1 MKKRKKLWNNI
12 CLLAVVLC
20 LLAHPES
27 VKADTAT
34 VTFGSESYSAES
46 NGEFMVGVYLK
57 GESKVGTY
65 HVELEYDP
73 NRMEYIGGA
82 EVGGDGT
89 IVLEGTG
96 TRQKIKYM
104 LSFKTLSGGEAYIRV
119 KNALINM
126 GETDN
131 AESFEI
137 TEMDSAIVTISGT
150 DTVGDIPEE
159 EENGFKTELP
169 HIESVIIMKNT
180 EHYMLDITQLMP
192 GSVKWDY
199 ELAKLNFGG
208 EKVTFLTNE
217 ERSIYFAYLFDASEE
232 LKCYAY
238 NPSQKKFYPC
248 ETYVSETEWYSYV
261 SVSACQTWP
270 EDLTLDIVKKQHI
283 VYAIDRAGNG
293 GFVHLNEEGKFVPW
307 DEKAAQHTL
316 DIQNDKLVGILI
328 VAGIVIVL
336 IVVLALLAA
345 GSRQSKRKD
354 RNNYRKN
361 IKKEIKQDT
370 EDNNGK
376 ETIIE
381 AERKQESEQLS
392 EKERVDEAIKALDS
406 KKLHCVE
413 ISKEVKEN
421 QNLKDTSDTSEDAM
435 SALRKEISALKGQ
448 GSDLHKESAV
458 SKGQKSAS
466 QKEVSVLKGQEAAS
480 QKTISDSKIL
490 ENDLQKEDATL
501 KEQNASL
508 QKKDDCKKEHSN
520 LQENE
525 VTKEEP
531 VISVRD
537 VTMRFRVSTSNASG
551 IKEYFIQLLKK
562 EITYRELLA
571 LDHVSF
577 DVYKGEVVGIIG
589 TNGSGKSTVL
599 RIVSGAL
606 APTEGEVIVDK
617 RKVQLLTLGTG
628 FDMELTARENVYLNG
643 AIIGYTEEFIKAH
656 YDEIVEFA
664 ELEGFMEE
672 KVKNFSSGMVSRL
685 GFAIATVGDAA
696 EILILDEVLS
706 VGDEFF
712 RKKSLKRVKE
722 MIHGGSTVLMV
733 SHGMGT
739 ILEHCSKVVWIEKGV
754 LKMVGEPKVV
764 CAAYQNY
771 HNKNN

>member
-1 MKKRKKLWNNI
+1 MKKTKRLWNKI
-12 CLLAVVLC
+12 CLLTIMLC
-20 LLAHPES
+20 FFAQPEI

-46 NGEFMVGVYLK
+46 NSEFMVGVYLK

-65 HVELEYDP
+65 HIELEYDP

-82 EVGGDGT
+82 EIGGDGK

-96 TRQKIKYM
+96 TRQQIKYM

-119 KNALINM
+119 KDALINM
-126 GETDN
+126 KETDN

-137 TEMDSAIVTISGT
+137 TEKDSAIVTISGT
-150 DTVGDIPEE
+150 DTVGEPTEQD
-159 EENGFKTELP
+159 ENGFHTELP
-169 HIESVIIMKNT
+169 HTDSVIRMNQT
-180 EHYMLDITQLMP
+180 DYYMLDVTQRMP

-199 ELAKLNFGG
+199 ELTKLNFSG

-217 ERSIYFAYLFDASEE
+217 DRSIYFAYLFDASEE
-232 LKCYAY
+232 LVCYAY

-248 ETYVSETEWYSYV
+248 ETYVSEQGWYSYV

-270 EDLTLDIVKKQHI
+270 EDLTLDIVKKQNI
-283 VYAIDRAGNG
+283 VYAIDKAGNG
-293 GFVHLNEEGKFVPW
+293 GFMHLNADGNFVPW
-307 DEKAAQHTL
+307 DEKEAQHIL
-316 DIQNDKLVGILI
+316 DIQNEKLAGILL
-328 VAGIVIVL
+328 VAGMVIVL
-336 IVVLALLAA
+336 IVVLALLAT
-345 GSRQSKRKD
+345 RSKQYKQKD
-354 RNNYRKN
+354 KQNHGKN
-361 IKKEIKQDT
+361 IRT
-370 EDNNGK
+370 ER
-376 ETIIE
+376 
-381 AERKQESEQLS
+381 ERKPKSEQLL

-406 KKLHCVE
+406 EKTHGVE
-413 ISKEVKEN
+413 IQKQTEEN
-421 QNLKDTSDTSEDAM
+421 QVLKDTSVTSEDAM
-435 SALRKEISALKGQ
+435 SALRKEILALKEQ
-448 GSDLHKESAV
+448 DSDANKEST
-458 SKGQKSAS
+458 
-466 QKEVSVLKGQEAAS
+466 VLKGKNVE
-480 QKTISDSKIL
+480 
-490 ENDLQKEDATL
+490 
-501 KEQNASL
+501 
-508 QKKDDCKKEHSN
+508 QKKTLSDAKIPEADLRK
-520 LQENE
+520 NE
-525 VTKEEP
+525 VRKEEP

-571 LDHVSF
+571 LNHVSF

-643 AIIGYTEEFIKAH
+643 AIIGYTEEFIKEH
-656 YDEIVEFA
+656 YNEIVEFA
-664 ELEGFMEE
+664 ELDGFMEE

-733 SHGMGT
+733 SHNMKT
-739 ILEHCSKVVWIEKGV
+739 ILENCTKVVWIEKGD
-754 LKMVGEPKVV
+754 LKMLGEPKVV
-764 CAAYQNY
+764 CKAYQKKYKDN
-771 HNKNN
+771 